1 MKGTKETNCL
11 YSHWRDASMRMV
23 VTDKN
28 HHLKKTEENNNHF
41 NCKWFHH
48 HCSQMKR
55 FQVEKM
61 VLKAVFENKR
71 FCKDIQ

>member
-1 MKGTKETNCL
+1 
-11 YSHWRDASMRMV
+11 MV

-28 HHLKKTEENNNHF
+28 HHLKNKKKEKKEENNNHF

-55 FQVEKM
+55 FQAEKM
-61 VLKAVFENKR
+61 VLKPVFENKR